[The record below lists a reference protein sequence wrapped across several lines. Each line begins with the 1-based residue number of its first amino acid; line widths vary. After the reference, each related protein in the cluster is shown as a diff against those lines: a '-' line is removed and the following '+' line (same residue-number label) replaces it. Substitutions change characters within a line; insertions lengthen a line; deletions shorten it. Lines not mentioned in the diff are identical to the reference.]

1 MTGLNVKIP
10 VRSISAFQMTSTNI
24 REMVPDERRDAFFLK
39 LKQHRPAE
47 LCCFDCGSRNPS
59 WISVTYG
66 IFLCL
71 VCSGTHRRMGT
82 HISFVRSATLDSLNI
97 GNLMQ
102 MELGGNSRA
111 AEFFRSRGVKGK
123 VDYNGILAAEYRDQL
138 KDAVVKAVNARI
150 DCLALNPDKFLGEPD
165 AVLGQSFNPISTA
178 MEIEALPEAEDFMEP
193 DKKNEA
199 APKVVQSTSSDA
211 PLKPLQ
217 HGKPSAKLIEDF
229 DFDSVPACS
238 PMTISSA
245 STSGPISGAHTV
257 SVPIS
262 IPNRTTPPLA
272 PNGVQGSGL
281 SNYSASRSISS
292 TQFWGEEQDHIVSA
306 KSSPGSNKSRVEE
319 IKELG
324 KDLVSKSFQAGKE
337 LYSSFMTRK

>member
-1 MTGLNVKIP
+1 
-10 VRSISAFQMTSTNI
+10 MTSTNI
-24 REMVPDERRDAFFLK
+24 REMVPDDRRDAFFLK

-123 VDYNGILAAEYRDQL
+123 VDYNGVLAAEYRDQL
-138 KDAVVKAVNARI
+138 KEAATKAVSARI
-150 DCLALNPDKFLGEPD
+150 DCLALNPEKFLGEPEV
-165 AVLGQSFNPISTA
+165 ASGQSFNPLSTA
-178 MEIEALPEAEDFMEP
+178 TEVIALPEAEEFMEP
-193 DKKNEA
+193 DNKIEA
-199 APKVVQSTSSDA
+199 APKVVISTSSDA

-217 HGKPSAKLIEDF
+217 PGKPSAKLIDDF

-238 PMTISSA
+238 SMTMSS
-245 STSGPISGAHTV
+245 STSGPFLAAHTV
-257 SVPIS
+257 SVPVS
-262 IPNRTTPPLA
+262 LPNRNTPPLA
-272 PNGVQGSGL
+272 PNGVPGGGF

-292 TQFWGEEQDHIVSA
+292 TQFWGEEQDHIASA

>member
-1 MTGLNVKIP
+1 
-10 VRSISAFQMTSTNI
+10 MTSTNI
-24 REMVPDERRDAFFLK
+24 REMVPDDRRDAFFIK
-39 LKQHRPAE
+39 LKQHRSAE

-123 VDYNGILAAEYRDQL
+123 VDYNGVLAAEYREQL
-138 KDAVVKAVNARI
+138 KEAVLKAVSTRV

-165 AVLGQSFNPISTA
+165 AVSGQSFYPISTA
-178 MEIEALPEAEDFMEP
+178 TEINALPETEDFVDP
-193 DKKNEA
+193 DNKNKA
-199 APKVVQSTSSDA
+199 APKVVQSTSSDT

-217 HGKPSAKLIEDF
+217 PGKPSAKLIDDF

-245 STSGPISGAHTV
+245 STSGPSAGAHTV
-257 SVPIS
+257 SIPVS
-262 IPNRTTPPLA
+262 LPNRNTPPLA
-272 PNGVQGSGL
+272 QNGVPGGGL
-281 SNYSASRSISS
+281 TNYSASRSISS
-292 TQFWGEEQDHIVSA
+292 TQFWGEEQDHVVSA
-306 KSSPGSNKSRVEE
+306 KSSPGANKSRVEE

-324 KDLVSKSFQAGKE
+324 KDLVSKSLQAGKE